1 MSHSDPVSPPDD
13 RARCADG
20 PGPST
25 DADGRP
31 LSLAEAVD
39 CEANAYR
46 SWGTPV
52 GDLLARQLER
62 LAQLIRWTGATTP
75 EDYEA
80 RMEVWDD
87 HLRRR
92 WEERGYAAG
101 REAGRRD
108 RRYRALP
115 EIQLLLWEGPLR

>member
-1 MSHSDPVSPPDD
+1 L
-13 RARCADG
+13 
-20 PGPST
+20 T
-25 DADGRP
+25 NTDGRP

-39 CEANAYR
+39 REAIAYR
-46 SWGTPV
+46 EWGTPV

-80 RMEVWDD
+80 RIEVWDD

-92 WEERGYAAG
+92 WEDRGYAAG

-115 EIQLLLWEGPLR
+115 EIQLLLWEDPLR